1 MTTSKPYLIRGINEW
16 IVDNG
21 MTPHLLVD
29 ASISGTVVPEQFVE
43 DNKIVLN
50 IALSAT
56 QSLVLGNELISF
68 SARFAGKPFLIRIPV
83 AAVRAIYARENGKG
97 MAFDQTD
104 GFEEEPETLSTSKS
118 AKPSLTLV
126 K

>member
-1 MTTSKPYLIRGINEW
+1 MNMTTSKPYLIRSINEW
-16 IVDNG
+16 IIDNG

-29 ASISGTVVPEQFVE
+29 TSISGTIVPEQFVE
-43 DNKIVLN
+43 DNKVVLN

-68 SARFAGKPFLIRIPV
+68 SARFSGKPYLIQIPIP
-83 AAVRAIYARENGKG
+83 AVRAIYARENGKG
-97 MAFDQTD
+97 IAFDQSEVF
-104 GFEEEPETLSTSKS
+104 GEEPDTTSKP
-118 AKPSLTLV
+118 AKPTLTLV